1 MRKMS
6 LWMVM
11 LALGAVTFTV
21 SCKKEEADPTPTT
34 PTTEAPKIN
43 TPTSAF
49 GVLAAIKVIS
59 SQTVM
64 GFVTDVTLGTATI
77 AFTNGGQ
84 SCLDGGNATCNGETV
99 EKFDNACYA
108 YKPAQTNVT
117 GIDFGGGNVAWQ
129 VAGNSSNSIPSIS
142 ETNTEGFPAFSGIT
156 DPGPS
161 VSTGSSFTLSATG
174 NISNADSTIFVVASG
189 SVSIRKTVAPG
200 VSSATFSAAEMSTLP
215 AGTGLIQISAYNIYG
230 KTIGGKE
237 LYFVN
242 MTSRNKFVE
251 FN

>member
-1 MRKMS
+1 MRKIN

-11 LALGAVTFTV
+11 LALAGVTFTV
-21 SCKKEEADPTPTT
+21 SCKKEESDPPTT
-34 PTTEAPKIN
+34 PTSETPKIN

-49 GVLAAIKVIS
+49 GVLAAIQVIS
-59 SQTVM
+59 SQSVM
-64 GFVTDVTLGTATI
+64 GYSTDVTLGTATI
-77 AFTNGGQ
+77 AFTDGGQ
-84 SCLDGGNATCNGETV
+84 SCLDGGNATCNDKTL
-99 EKFDNACYA
+99 EKFENACYA
-108 YKPAQTNVT
+108 FKPSQTDIT
-117 GIDFGGGNVAWQ
+117 GINFGSGDVAWQ
-129 VAGNSSNSIPSIS
+129 VAGNSSNAIPSIS
-142 ETNTEGFPAFSGIT
+142 ETNTEGFPAFSGMT
-156 DPGPS
+156 EPS
-161 VSTGSSFTLSATG
+161 SSISTGSSFTLSATG
-174 NISNADSTIFVVASG
+174 NITNADSTIFVVASG
-189 SVSIRKTVAPG
+189 SVSIRRTVAPG

>member
-1 MRKMS
+1 MRKMN
-6 LWMVM
+6 LWVVT
-11 LALGAVTFTV
+11 LALSAVIFTV
-21 SCKKEEADPTPTT
+21 SCKKEDAAPTPTT
-34 PTTEAPKIN
+34 TTAESPKVN

-59 SQTVM
+59 SQSVM
-64 GFVTDVTLGTATI
+64 GFATDVTLGTATI

-84 SCLDGGNATCNGETV
+84 SCLDGGNATCNGKTV
-99 EKFDNACYA
+99 EKFENSCYA
-108 YKPAQTNVT
+108 YKPSQTDVT
-117 GIDFGGGNVAWQ
+117 GIDFGSGDVAWQ

-142 ETNTEGFPAFSGIT
+142 ETNTHGFPNFSGMT
-156 DPGPS
+156 DPGSS

-174 NISNADSTIFVVASG
+174 NITNADSTIFVVASG

-200 VSSATFSAAEMSTLP
+200 VSSTTFSSAEMSSLP
-215 AGTGLIQISAYNIYG
+215 TGTGLIQISAYNIYG